1 MCWENDFRIFVVLMT
16 AEGMIQDNFTG
27 VWNFEKFSNHML
39 PNIASV
45 GIENIVGRFL
55 GLQSDMFLSVVQT
68 PRYFTETWTKWS
80 SNSNK

>member
-1 MCWENDFRIFVVLMT
+1 
-16 AEGMIQDNFTG
+16 
-27 VWNFEKFSNHML
+27 ML

-68 PRYFTETWTKWS
+68 PRYFTET
-80 SNSNK
+80 